1 MAVNARFE
9 LSVQGVEGL
18 IANIYAADP
27 LIKDAVRQVNQRAGK
42 TIRERTQATCA
53 YDTGFMSEHVKDV
66 YTPSGLA
73 FEVGWD
79 ATDFYEAGKPP
90 YFEFLEFGTVH
101 MAAQPS
107 LIPAYDEYS
116 STYADELGVA
126 IREAIGRLGGRS

>member
-27 LIKDAVRQVNQRAGK
+27 LIKNAVRAVNQRAGK

-53 YDTGFMSEHVKDV
+53 YDTGFMAEHVKDA

-79 ATDFYEAGKPP
+79 ATDFYEAGKPFYP
-90 YFEFLEFGTVH
+90 EFVIFGTTK
-101 MAAQPS
+101 MPARPS
-107 LIPAYDEYS
+107 LITAYDEYS
-116 STYADELGVA
+116 VTYAGELGDA
-126 IREAIGRLGGRS
+126 INGALTRLGAR